1 MVLKMVFMKGKYKII
16 IGIITICI
24 VVAGT
29 FFLLE
34 NNGVRIGSDSKGYV
48 TKVVYASPGQHQVKI
63 AVITG
68 MHPREL
74 HATDLVPQVVKQFA
88 LQNNV
93 EIINYQVNVTDD
105 PQDFS
110 IGRSNGQALVA
121 QYVIPDIKKSNDELV
136 IICHD
141 HKKGYG
147 NGYYIATPTH
157 DDKSVALG
165 QTVHQLLP
173 QFNYYPG
180 STDSRESTSIN
191 QVDEPLTQAGFPVF
205 VYEIPEWVGNDEANN
220 MTYELLNA
228 SLNALT
234 GK

>member
-1 MVLKMVFMKGKYKII
+1 MKGKYKII
-16 IGIITICI
+16 IIMISICI

-29 FFLLE
+29 FFLLANM
-34 NNGVRIGSDSKGYV
+34 NNSKIGSNSKGYV
-48 TKVVYASPGQHQVKI
+48 TKEVYASSGSPQVKI

-74 HATDLVPQVVKQFA
+74 HATDLVPQVVKEFA

-121 QYVIPDIKKSNDELV
+121 QYVIPDIKKSNDSLV

-141 HKKGYG
+141 HKEGYG
-147 NGYYIATPTH
+147 TGYYIATPTH
-157 DDKSVALG
+157 DNKSVTLG
-165 QTVHQLLP
+165 QAVNQSLP

-180 STDSRESTSIN
+180 STDSRESSSIN

-205 VYEIPEWVGNDEANN
+205 VYEIPEWVGNTEASN

-228 SLNALT
+228 SFNALK
-234 GK
+234 GE